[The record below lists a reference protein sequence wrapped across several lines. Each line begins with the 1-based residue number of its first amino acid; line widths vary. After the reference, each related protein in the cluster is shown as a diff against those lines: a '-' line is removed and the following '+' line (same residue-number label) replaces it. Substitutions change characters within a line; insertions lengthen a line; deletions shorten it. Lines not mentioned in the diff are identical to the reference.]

1 MTHHDLLPIAREA
14 VAIGSRIV
22 TTRATGTVQEKSE
35 RDLVTD
41 IDLAVEDAVRTF
53 LLAEAPHVGVLGEE
67 HGHTGPTDL
76 WWALD
81 PVDGTTNF
89 ARGIP
94 LCAVSL
100 DLVADRTAVLG
111 AITLPFLGVDYHA
124 SAGHGAYSAGNRIRS
139 SPVEALSDAV
149 ISIGDFATGPDAT
162 PKNTLRIALL
172 TRLGATAQRIRMIG
186 TAAVDLAWVA
196 DGKLDATVNLSNM
209 PWDTLAGTVLV
220 REAGGLVLDLD
231 DTPHT
236 ADSKVTIAVGPGL
249 RVDVMRALRESL
261 AEVEKSDIR
270 PSNGPLVN
278 NRNPYSD

>member
-1 MTHHDLLPIAREA
+1 MTHDDLLPIAREA
-14 VAIGSRIV
+14 VAIGSRII
-22 TTRATGTVQEKSE
+22 TTRAVRSVTTKSE

-53 LLAEAPHVGVLGEE
+53 LAAEAPHVGVLGEE

-100 DLVADRTAVLG
+100 GLVAERTSVLA

-124 SAGHGAYSAGNRIRS
+124 SAGHGAYSGDTRIHT
-139 SPVEALSDAV
+139 SPVRELPDAV
-149 ISIGDFATGPDAT
+149 ISIGDFAVGLDAT
-162 PKNTLRIALL
+162 RKNALRLALL
-172 TRLGATAQRIRMIG
+172 SRLGARAQRIRMIG

-196 DGKLDATVNLSNM
+196 DGKLDATINLSNM

-220 REAGGLVLDLD
+220 REAGGLVIDLD
-231 DTPHT
+231 DTTHD
-236 ADSKVTIAVGPGL
+236 ADSTATIAVCAGL
-249 RVDVMRALRESL
+249 RQEVVNVLRQSYEDVQ
-261 AEVEKSDIR
+261 
-270 PSNGPLVN
+270 G
-278 NRNPYSD
+278 

>member
-1 MTHHDLLPIAREA
+1 LSHHDLLPIAREA
-14 VAIGSRIV
+14 VAIGSRII
-22 TTRATGTVQEKSE
+22 TTRAVGKVSEKSE

-100 DLVADRTAVLG
+100 GLVARRTSVLA

-124 SAGHGAYSAGNRIRS
+124 SHGHGAYANGTRIRS
-139 SPVEALSDAV
+139 SPVGELSDAV
-149 ISIGDFATGPDAT
+149 ISIGDFAVGADAAA
-162 PKNTLRIALL
+162 KNAVRIALL
-172 TRLGATAQRIRMIG
+172 TRLGAQAQRIRMIG
-186 TAAVDLAWVA
+186 TAAIDLAWVA
-196 DGKLDATVNLSNM
+196 EGKLDATVILSNM
-209 PWDTLAGTVLV
+209 PWDTLAGTLLV
-220 REAGGLVLDLD
+220 REAGGLVVDLD
-231 DTPHT
+231 DTDHDAGST
-236 ADSKVTIAVGPGL
+236 ATIAVCAGL
-249 RVDVMRALRESL
+249 RRAVVSVLRQSFEDVQA
-261 AEVEKSDIR
+261 
-270 PSNGPLVN
+270 
-278 NRNPYSD
+278 